1 MQKLG
6 VGSTARASCYF
17 YNTQQEVEV
26 FIEKLKLVRRW
37 MGFKE

>member
-17 YNTQQEVEV
+17 YNTEDEALIFVEKV
-26 FIEKLKLVRRW
+26 KGIRKV
-37 MGFKE
+37 MGYKD